1 MGHNNRNNEEKS
13 HHQAADN
20 LVNLF
25 TKANHDLLVVQYRLE
40 KEFQQIYPDNANPM
54 KLVSRIKKIQ
64 EELSSLTE
72 QCRELLSAKQDLIDK
87 ARTILVGN
95 RNLLHRMQASTGT
108 SLTSDSDDLAL
119 TNFNQII
126 DEWTDQVRSRIGM
139 FVALLYPIMADTIGN
154 VLSLGKKAGYIK
166 QYTNISL
173 VHFVGA
179 LKLS

>member
-1 MGHNNRNNEEKS
+1 MGHNNRTNEEKS

-72 QCRELLSAKQDLIDK
+72 QCRELLSAKQVLFIFSSN
-87 ARTILVGN
+87 L
-95 RNLLHRMQASTGT
+95 RNLRVLKLRGRH
-108 SLTSDSDDLAL
+108 LTRLIQL
-119 TNFNQII
+119 VTNFN
-126 DEWTDQVRSRIGM
+126 
-139 FVALLYPIMADTIGN
+139 N
-154 VLSLGKKAGYIK
+154 K
-166 QYTNISL
+166 
-173 VHFVGA
+173 
-179 LKLS
+179 

>member
-1 MGHNNRNNEEKS
+1 
-13 HHQAADN
+13 
-20 LVNLF
+20 
-25 TKANHDLLVVQYRLE
+25 
-40 KEFQQIYPDNANPM
+40 
-54 KLVSRIKKIQ
+54 
-64 EELSSLTE
+64 
-72 QCRELLSAKQDLIDK
+72 
-87 ARTILVGN
+87 
-95 RNLLHRMQASTGT
+95 MQASTGT

>member
-1 MGHNNRNNEEKS
+1 MGHRNQQEQN

-20 LVNLF
+20 LMNLF
-25 TKANHDLLVVQYRLE
+25 TKANHDLLVVLYRLE

-87 ARTILVGN
+87 ARTTLVGN
-95 RNLLHRMQASTGT
+95 RNLLQRMQASTGIP
-108 SLTSDSDDLAL
+108 LTSDSDDPAF

-126 DEWTDQVRSRIGM
+126 DEWTAQVRSRIGDETHESESEDINK
-139 FVALLYPIMADTIGN
+139 LLFSAIVQSN
-154 VLSLGKKAGYIK
+154 
-166 QYTNISL
+166 
-173 VHFVGA
+173 
-179 LKLS
+179 

>member
-1 MGHNNRNNEEKS
+1 MGHRNHQEQS

-25 TKANHDLLVVQYRLE
+25 SKANHDLLVVHYRLE

-87 ARTILVGN
+87 ARTTLVGN
-95 RNLLHRMQASTGT
+95 RNLLQHMQAPMGIPV
-108 SLTSDSDDLAL
+108 TSDSDDPAFA
-119 TNFNQII
+119 NFNQII
-126 DEWTDQVRSRIGM
+126 EEWTVQVRSRIGVSEWDIRPK
-139 FVALLYPIMADTIGN
+139 FSFLLFLDFRSEGDETQESKSEDVN
-154 VLSLGKKAGYIK
+154 
-166 QYTNISL
+166 
-173 VHFVGA
+173 
-179 LKLS
+179 KLLFSAIVQSN